1 MRVALPNH
9 MRELLQPRVP
19 EGIDVSWYGD
29 LEEALRAAATA
40 DVLWISFPSFT
51 SREQI
56 EKALGQG
63 RQLDWLTTP
72 GAGVDSFPLDA
83 IHRRR
88 LTLTNGSGLHATP
101 IAEYVVMALLAA
113 AKGFPELVRAQDRS
127 EWLSRPPGLG
137 ELEGSRALVVGMGQI
152 GRAIADRLRAL
163 NVEVTGVRRSGAEG
177 SLRPDEWRAHLPNF
191 DWVVLATPLTTGT
204 SHLVG
209 SSELGAMKKTAWLAN
224 IARGGLIDPD
234 ALVEALRDGSIGG
247 AYLDATDP
255 EPLPADSPLWKLPN
269 VIISPHSSW
278 ASERLD
284 QRAADLFLDNLERYR
299 SGRPLRNVVDL
310 EAGY

>member
-1 MRVALPNH
+1 ME
-9 MRELLQPRVP
+9 ELLRPRLP
-19 EGIDVSWYGD
+19 EEVDVSWYGD

-40 DVLWISFPSFT
+40 ELLWVSFPSFK
-51 SREQI
+51 SREHI
-56 EKALGQG
+56 EKALDEG
-63 RQLDWLTTP
+63 RQLHWLTTP
-72 GAGVDSFPLDA
+72 GAGVDSFPLDS
-83 IHRRR
+83 IRRR
-88 LTLTNGSGLHATP
+88 QLTLTNGSGLHATP

-127 EWLSRPPGLG
+127 EWLSRPPALG
-137 ELEGSRALVVGMGQI
+137 ELEGSRALVVGMGNI
-152 GRAIADRLRAL
+152 GQAIADRLRAL
-163 NVEVTGVRRSGAEG
+163 NVQVAGVRRSGAEG
-177 SLRPDEWRAHLPNF
+177 SLRPDEWRAHLPSF

-224 IARGGLIDPD
+224 IARGGLIDHE
-234 ALVEALRDGSIGG
+234 ALVQALREESIGG

-255 EPLPADSPLWKLPN
+255 EPLPPESPLWKLPN
-269 VIISPHSSW
+269 AIISPHSSW
-278 ASERLD
+278 ASVRLD
-284 QRAADLFLDNLERYR
+284 QRAADLFLENLERYR